1 LQFTHDKDFAM
12 TFTTQNAI
20 DSILQTL
27 EENRAAQRVRGR
39 QFRGSGQGDIIV
51 GNQRDNV
58 VEGRGGD
65 DIIIGKAGNNNLRGG
80 GGDDILIG
88 GDGNDT
94 LIGGRGNDALAGGA
108 GDDVLRGGNGN
119 DTLDGGLGND
129 LLLGNNGDDVLVG
142 GAGVDTLIGGAGR
155 DQFVYNGDLFANGT
169 PTLAAAPN
177 INVLNQPDI
186 ISDFTNGEDQ
196 FMFERVSSRIN
207 EVQFQKG
214 AAADIADGNVIVLTN
229 PFAAAGAAARA
240 IANNDNIT
248 TREGVFV
255 YFNSTLGVNRLVYS
269 NDLANGGDISV
280 LANLDNQRGD
290 AGLASLANFTAA
302 DFSVG

>member
-1 LQFTHDKDFAM
+1 MSFITE
-12 TFTTQNAI
+12 NAI

-27 EENRAAQRVRGR
+27 EENRAAQRVRGQR
-39 QFRGSGQGDIIV
+39 FRGTGRSDVIF
-51 GNQRDNV
+51 GNRRDNQI
-58 VEGRGGD
+58 EGRGGD
-65 DIIIGKAGNNNLRGG
+65 DIIVARAGNNDLRGG
-80 GGDDILIG
+80 GGNDILIG

-94 LIGGRGNDALAGGA
+94 LIGGRGDDVLLGGA

-119 DTLDGGLGND
+119 DTLNGGLGND
-129 LLLGNNGDDVLVG
+129 LLLGGNGDDVLVG

-155 DQFVYNGDLFANGT
+155 DQFVYNGDLFANGI

-177 INVLNQPDI
+177 INVLNQPDT

-196 FMFERVSSRIN
+196 FVFDRVSSRLN
-207 EVQFQKG
+207 EVRFQKG
-214 AAADIADGNVIVLTN
+214 TAADIADGNIIILTD
-229 PFAAAGAAARA
+229 PFAAAGGAARA
-240 IANNDNIT
+240 IANNDSIT

-290 AGLASLANFTAA
+290 AGLAGLANYTAA

>member
-1 LQFTHDKDFAM
+1 MSFITE
-12 TFTTQNAI
+12 NAI

-27 EENRAAQRVRGR
+27 EENPAAQRVRRR
-39 QFRGSGQGDIIV
+39 QFRGSGRSDIII
-51 GNQRDNV
+51 GNRRDNQIN
-58 VEGRGGD
+58 GRGGD
-65 DIIIGKAGNNNLRGG
+65 DIIVGKAGNNDLRGG
-80 GGDDILIG
+80 GGNDILIG
-88 GDGNDT
+88 GEGDDT
-94 LIGGRGNDALAGGA
+94 LIGGRGDDVLLGGA

-129 LLLGNNGDDVLVG
+129 LLLGGNGDDVLVG

-169 PTLAAAPN
+169 PALVAAPN
-177 INVLNQPDI
+177 IRVLNQPDT

-196 FMFERVSSRIN
+196 FVFDRVSSRLN
-207 EVQFQKG
+207 EVRFQKG

-248 TREGVFV
+248 TREGAFV

-280 LANLDNQRGD
+280 LANLDNQRGP
-290 AGLASLANFTAA
+290 AGQASLANFTAA
-302 DFSVG
+302 DFTVG